1 MISLLPFLIISVLL
15 LAVLVWLL
23 KSRGE
28 TGESTGYEEAEEALD
43 TLRGELLPSGLVERI
58 LGSADFAF
66 VANEGDAKIEQHLEE
81 ERKKLAIM
89 WLRHTREQVERLFRF
104 HLRFARQESDLNPA
118 DEFRLAFTYF
128 LFLAAYATLLN
139 SIRLR
144 GPLRVRRMVGFT
156 TAVAERVCAASGNLF
171 VKLGPSRARA
181 VQGPPTN
188 LSSAS

>member
-1 MISLLPFLIISVLL
+1 MSSLLPFLIISSLL
-15 LAVLVWLL
+15 LLLLVWLL
-23 KSRGE
+23 KARGE
-28 TGESTGYEEAEEALD
+28 IRESTGYEEAEEALN

-58 LGSADFAF
+58 LGPADFAF
-66 VANEGDAKIEQHLEE
+66 VANEGDAQIEQQLEE
-81 ERKKLAIM
+81 DRKRLAIL

-104 HLRFARQESDLNPA
+104 HLRFARQESNLSPA
-118 DEFRLAFTYF
+118 QEFQLAFTYF
-128 LFLAAYATLLN
+128 LFLLAYATFLN

-144 GPLRVRRMVGFT
+144 GPLRVRRAVGFT

-171 VKLGPSRARA
+171 MKLKPARASA